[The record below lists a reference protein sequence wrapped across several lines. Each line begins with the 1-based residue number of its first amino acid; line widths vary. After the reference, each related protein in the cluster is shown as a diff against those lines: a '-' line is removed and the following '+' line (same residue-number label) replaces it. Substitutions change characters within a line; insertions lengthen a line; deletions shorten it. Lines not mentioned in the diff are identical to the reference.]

1 MRRSKGFTLYELM
14 LVLVVV
20 VVIFVLVSLQEPR
33 HRSNCMSQLNGIAK
47 GLAMYAQDN
56 QGSYPM
62 LPGRGWDTVP
72 DGTGCLSNS
81 DTAPYDPTTGA
92 ADWTDQRSVSSLLFL
107 LIRDGQSS
115 KMFCCPSD
123 RSASPDPS
131 TQSERG
137 GQNMFNWDFSCGRV
151 NGGKIGSAR
160 NLSYSYQCPLTRQ
173 GDQTYDGNGVPIN
186 ADPSLVVV
194 SDRTPVESAT
204 APAGGAF
211 TGASGSPG
219 PWSTNIGSGDV
230 HYYNSQNHDGGSLMN
245 VLYADSHAAAV
256 KTPNVGPAATGNA
269 SVCDCIF
276 TNFGSAGPNPANPP
290 DGVDFGGKLGNATHT
305 GNRDTYLWGGAGKA
319 VVGERAGKNPQEL
332 TLRAAVLC
340 SCGLLVARMCGD
352 PPRPP
357 PPGAAGK
364 AGRRVTRRVPGATA
378 MFA

>member
-1 MRRSKGFTLYELM
+1 
-14 LVLVVV
+14 
-20 VVIFVLVSLQEPR
+20 
-33 HRSNCMSQLNGIAK
+33 
-47 GLAMYAQDN
+47 
-56 QGSYPM
+56 
-62 LPGRGWDTVP
+62 
-72 DGTGCLSNS
+72 
-81 DTAPYDPTTGA
+81 
-92 ADWTDQRSVSSLLFL
+92 
-107 LIRDGQSS
+107 
-115 KMFCCPSD
+115 
-123 RSASPDPS
+123 
-131 TQSERG
+131 
-137 GQNMFNWDFSCGRV
+137 MFNWDFSCGRV

-305 GNRDTYLWGGAGKA
+305 GNRDTYLWGGMGRPSLASAPGKIRRNSLSGRLYCA
-319 VVGERAGKNPQEL
+319 PAACS
-332 TLRAAVLC
+332 LRYVWRSSSAAA
-340 SCGLLVARMCGD
+340 SGRGGQG
-352 PPRPP
+352 RPP
-357 PPGAAGK
+357 SNAKGAGCHCHVCVRPSDNPFFAPR
-364 AGRRVTRRVPGATA
+364 GR
-378 MFA
+378 